1 MAATRTGHGSPGI
14 DPGTS
19 ANPNESATDTFAAVH
34 SLALRGPVRQ
44 LPDESGGLLREGLVR
59 STSEGYE
66 LTEIGHRRH
75 RALLEGER
83 RSIDLGH
90 LEMAYAR
97 LPGLT
102 RRLRDLW
109 VEWDANDEPPHGQ
122 MVGRLCAI
130 IDEAELI
137 LRRSAAVAPRF
148 SSYRRRLDAAKYL
161 LLDSDLQYAFGSGV
175 ESILIV
181 WREMTEDYL
190 QTLGCGHDEDDL

>member
-19 ANPNESATDTFAAVH
+19 ANPKESATDTFAALH
-34 SLALRGPVRQ
+34 TLALRGAVRQ
-44 LPDESGGLLREGLVR
+44 LPEESDGLVRDGLVR
-59 STSEGYE
+59 STSGGYE

-75 RALLEGER
+75 RALFEGER
-83 RSIDLGH
+83 RSIDLGL

-97 LPGLT
+97 LPRLT
-102 RRLRDLW
+102 RRLRDLSF
-109 VEWDANDEPPHGQ
+109 EWEANDELTRRQ
-122 MVGRLCAI
+122 MVGPLCAI

-148 SSYRRRLDAAKYL
+148 ASYGARLDTAKYL
-161 LLDSDLQYAFGSGV
+161 LVDSDQRYAFGSEV
-175 ESILIV
+175 ESVLTV

>member
-1 MAATRTGHGSPGI
+1 MAATRTGHDSPGI

-19 ANPNESATDTFAAVH
+19 ANPKGSASDTFAALH
-34 SLALRGPVRQ
+34 SLALRGAVRK
-44 LPDESGGLLREGLVR
+44 LPEESDGLVR
-59 STSEGYE
+59 DGLICSTSGGYE

-75 RALLEGER
+75 RALFEGER
-83 RSIDLGH
+83 LSIDLGL

-102 RRLRDLW
+102 RRLRDLS
-109 VEWDANDEPPHGQ
+109 VEWEASDEPTRRR

-137 LRRSAAVAPRF
+137 LRRSAAIAPRF

-161 LLDSDLQYAFGSGV
+161 LVDSDLKYAFGSEV
-175 ESILIV
+175 ESILTI

-190 QTLGCGHDEDDL
+190 QTLGCAHDEDDL

>member
-1 MAATRTGHGSPGI
+1 MAATHIGHGSPSV

-19 ANPNESATDTFAAVH
+19 ANSKESAPGSFAALH
-34 SLALRGPVRQ
+34 SLALRGAVRQ
-44 LPDESGGLLREGLVR
+44 LPEESDSLLRDGLVR
-59 STSEGYE
+59 STSAGYE
-66 LTEIGHRRH
+66 LTESGHRRH
-75 RALLEGER
+75 RALFERER

-109 VEWDANDEPPHGQ
+109 VEWEANDEPPHGQ
-122 MVGRLCAI
+122 MVGRLCTI
-130 IDEAELI
+130 LDEAELI

-148 SSYRRRLDAAKYL
+148 SSYQRRLDAARYL
-161 LLDSDLQYAFGSGV
+161 VLDSDLQYAFGTGV

-190 QTLGCGHDEDDL
+190 QTLGCAHDEDDL